1 MNIQSYI
8 ITIMSAISGLFNGN
22 SFVVIGCGTKE
33 GEKYVTIRL
42 ENGQIKTV
50 KESEVTYD
58 EVTQLSDFL
67 QNI

>member
-1 MNIQSYI
+1 
-8 ITIMSAISGLFNGN
+8 MSAISGLFNGN

-50 KESEVTYD
+50 KRIRSHV
-58 EVTQLSDFL
+58 
-67 QNI
+67 

>member
-1 MNIQSYI
+1 MC
-8 ITIMSAISGLFNGN
+8 N

>member
-42 ENGQIKTV
+42 EKW
-50 KESEVTYD
+50 
-58 EVTQLSDFL
+58 SD
-67 QNI
+67 